1 MAKVTDIQDK
11 NGATRE
17 IQDKDLANRTAASS
31 IASSDYVLLEDT
43 NGAYHKIAKAS
54 FTEAV
59 RGALG
64 SVINSVAKG
73 TDIAK
78 VPVLDSNNDLGMG
91 TLSNLASV
99 LGGHFNAIIRTI
111 TLAAGATHTESQI
124 GIMASGLWQISE
136 SSSYGSAILFVNKHG
151 SIVSIYQDTAGGMS
165 KIVVAKTSAW
175 EFTIT
180 NNNSSSVTIDLR
192 KM

>member
-11 NGATRE
+11 NGVSKE
-17 IQDKDLANRTAASS
+17 IQDKDLANRTSQSTVAST
-31 IASSDYVLLEDT
+31 DYILLEDT
-43 NGAYHKIAKAS
+43 DGAYHKIAKAS

-91 TLSNLASV
+91 TLANLASV
-99 LGGHFNAIIRTI
+99 LGEIRKDTPTDDLNNI
-111 TLAAGATHTESQI
+111 PKKECKYEG
-124 GIMASGLWQISE
+124 
-136 SSSYGSAILFVNKHG
+136 YGSLTNAPWKTNNPYILNVESIPNSG
-151 SIVSIYQDTAGGMS
+151 SWLTKQ
-165 KIVVAKTSAW
+165 
-175 EFTIT
+175 TIT
-180 NNNSSSVTIDLR
+180 NGETGKSYYRVYSSIGDSGWSEWKEI
-192 KM
+192 

>member
-17 IQDKDLANRTAASS
+17 IQDKDLANRTSQSS

-99 LGGHFNAIIRTI
+99 LGAALLQQTPTAINANSLVTEQRMLIFTMTIQHSQNLPSDAVYGWLIVEKMGDTIIQYYR
-111 TLAAGATHTESQI
+111 
-124 GIMASGLWQISE
+124 GLDDLTYKKIRRSE
-136 SSSYGSAILFVNKHG
+136 NNGVTWGSWVN
-151 SIVSIYQDTAGGMS
+151 D
-165 KIVVAKTSAW
+165 
-175 EFTIT
+175 
-180 NNNSSSVTIDLR
+180 
-192 KM
+192 

>member
-17 IQDKDLANRTAASS
+17 IQDKDLANRTSQSS

-99 LGGHFNAIIRTI
+99 LGVPVADTWSDSKTVNIN
-111 TLAAGATHTESQI
+111 TLSRNGFYWADSSAEGFPDNL
-124 GIMASGLWQISE
+124 SGTAVVVHWRQ
-136 SSSYGSAILFVNKHG
+136 AHG
-151 SIVSIYQDTAGGMS
+151 SGAYGLQILMGLNHDRIFIRQASSENSWSSWKQIQIVT
-165 KIVVAKTSAW
+165 
-175 EFTIT
+175 
-180 NNNSSSVTIDLR
+180 
-192 KM
+192 

>member
-11 NGATRE
+11 NGVSKE
-17 IQDKDLANRTAASS
+17 IQDKDLANRTSQSTVAST
-31 IASSDYVLLEDT
+31 DYILLEDT
-43 NGAYHKIAKAS
+43 DGAYHKIAKAS

-91 TLSNLASV
+91 TLTNLASV
-99 LGGHFNAIIRTI
+99 LGVADIRGTASDVLKIRRIGAGEAGIAFYSETDTLVGTI
-111 TLAAGATHTESQI
+111 SIANNGELRFYDKGGTKHTI
-124 GIMASGLWQISE
+124 N
-136 SSSYGSAILFVNKHG
+136 Y
-151 SIVSIYQDTAGGMS
+151 T
-165 KIVVAKTSAW
+165 
-175 EFTIT
+175 
-180 NNNSSSVTIDLR
+180 
-192 KM
+192 

>member
-11 NGATRE
+11 NGVSKE
-17 IQDKDLANRTAASS
+17 IQDKDLANRTSQSTVAST
-31 IASSDYVLLEDT
+31 DYILLEDT
-43 NGAYHKIAKAS
+43 DGAYHKIAKAS

-91 TLSNLASV
+91 TLANLASV
-99 LGGHFNAIIRTI
+99 LGGELGYLGVVGGVNQSNPTYNIGCIGLFAI
-111 TLAAGATHTESQI
+111 GHI
-124 GIMASGLWQISE
+124 GNG
-136 SSSYGSAILFVNKHG
+136 YG
-151 SIVSIYQDTAGGMS
+151 IYQYYVNGSPSFICGTDHVANGKVSLSVENNRPKIQYLSGG
-165 KIVVAKTSAW
+165 
-175 EFTIT
+175 
-180 NNNSSSVTIDLR
+180 VTWMVYIILNAA
-192 KM
+192 

>member
-17 IQDKDLANRTAASS
+17 IQDKDLANRTSQSS

-99 LGGHFNAIIRTI
+99 LGGIVINISSREDLNNLTRQGVIYMSMSGTTSQ
-111 TLAAGATHTESQI
+111 TLLNRPSNLIEAFILKSPTPNVQLIVTTWSVLKLYKRSYDNGWGKWQLVTGTEVEY
-124 GIMASGLWQISE
+124 A
-136 SSSYGSAILFVNKHG
+136 
-151 SIVSIYQDTAGGMS
+151 
-165 KIVVAKTSAW
+165 
-175 EFTIT
+175 
-180 NNNSSSVTIDLR
+180 
-192 KM
+192 

>member
-11 NGATRE
+11 NGVSKE
-17 IQDKDLANRTAASS
+17 IQDKDLANRTSQSTVAST
-31 IASSDYVLLEDT
+31 DYILLEDT

-91 TLSNLASV
+91 TLANLASV
-99 LGGHFNAIIRTI
+99 LGGVIRTKTNTYTDLNDVPTDRLICGSVATATYTANIPVQVVGMFISFPGDNSGNLSSQLYITYESTFRLYVRYRWNTWSDWKQI
-111 TLAAGATHTESQI
+111 TLT
-124 GIMASGLWQISE
+124 
-136 SSSYGSAILFVNKHG
+136 
-151 SIVSIYQDTAGGMS
+151 
-165 KIVVAKTSAW
+165 
-175 EFTIT
+175 
-180 NNNSSSVTIDLR
+180 
-192 KM
+192 

>member
-17 IQDKDLANRTAASS
+17 IQDKDWANRTSQSS

-43 NGAYHKIAKAS
+43 SGAYHKIAKAS

-78 VPVLDSNNDLGMG
+78 LPVLDSNNDLGMG
-91 TLSNLASV
+91 TLANVASV
-99 LGGHFNAIIRTI
+99 LGENSIFYAAPTPNGSLNE
-111 TLAAGATHTESQI
+111 TLQ
-124 GIMASGLWQISE
+124 GIYNIAYNVVGVPSGLQ
-136 SSSYGSAILFVNKHG
+136 YGWAVCVKGSVNYYQVVFSTDPANKIHVRFRSAIEPYDW
-151 SIVSIYQDTAGGMS
+151 SD
-165 KIVVAKTSAW
+165 W
-175 EFTIT
+175 
-180 NNNSSSVTIDLR
+180 VTYTGV
-192 KM
+192 

>member
-17 IQDKDLANRTAASS
+17 IQDKDLANRTSQSS

-99 LGGHFNAIIRTI
+99 LGGINEIEKVAGYGAIDSIDVSK
-111 TLAAGATHTESQI
+111 AGVYI
-124 GIMASGLWQISE
+124 
-136 SSSYGSAILFVNKHG
+136 
-151 SIVSIYQDTAGGMS
+151 IVDLYYYNTVG
-165 KIVVAKTSAW
+165 VY
-175 EFTIT
+175 
-180 NNNSSSVTIDLR
+180 LR
-192 KM
+192 KGSNQQGSTNPVSFEKIFGDDFAGTLSDNTYTFTRRIQAGKVIRVGGAQQ

>member
-11 NGATRE
+11 NGVSKE
-17 IQDKDLANRTAASS
+17 IQDKDLANRTSQSTVAST
-31 IASSDYVLLEDT
+31 DYILLEDT
-43 NGAYHKIAKAS
+43 DGAYHKIAKAS

-91 TLSNLASV
+91 TLTNLASV
-99 LGGHFNAIIRTI
+99 LGVPAKITGRINAADGYFEIPNTGGSGFLIVRATGVGYVTFGI
-111 TLAAGATHTESQI
+111 YNYFASFAKQALNGSSVFSIQRESDGANI
-124 GIMASGLWQISE
+124 KLYA
-136 SSSYGSAILFVNKHG
+136 
-151 SIVSIYQDTAGGMS
+151 
-165 KIVVAKTSAW
+165 TSA
-175 EFTIT
+175 T
-180 NNNSSSVTIDLR
+180 NLMIVNIQC
-192 KM
+192 